1 MYIFVIIPPQ
11 FQKKNRRPSYFPPFA
26 YIIRID
32 MPLKELSWFAKECL
46 SLSYRVT
53 NRPLLSL
60 LLAAV
65 LALALLAP
73 AAHAEDTV
81 TSVKLTE
88 GSKLSLTFGDDPYAL
103 ALWASYSGSSATKDV
118 SASAVWSTSSSS
130 VLKVT
135 GGVLTPVAAGTATIT
150 GKYSGYSAS
159 ISVTVTYPYA
169 KLQLLTEDGS
179 AAPSTLKAQLG
190 DDLTFGVVGK
200 NGNESKDLADEAVW
214 SSSNTAAAT
223 VEDGK
228 VTLVAAGTSVIKA
241 SYRGVSASITLTVSS
256 PYQSLALSP
265 NSLLDLTAGDEARSL
280 TATAAPAGGGTP
292 VDVTDDASWTTSAAA
307 VAKVD
312 KGVVTPVGPGTATI
326 TASLYGSSTT
336 VSVVVRAAHE
346 ALKLSASAELNLLLS
361 DSPLQ
366 VTASAL
372 DPNKEPA
379 DVTKAAEWSSSDV
392 FTATVSDGLVTPKA
406 AGSSVIKVEYKGL
419 SRTLNVTV
427 YPTLL
432 SIEAGS
438 EPLTSITGDSG
449 KLPAVTGKTL
459 DDSTIAVDKLVSW
472 TSGDSDVIEIKD
484 GKWSAKK
491 AGKAVL
497 KAAVGGLSA
506 EVEMAVGLKPLALL
520 PEQQTISLIIGK
532 DTPILPLNVTYT
544 DGTEEDVTAKA
555 EWKTTGSSLLVKGTT
570 LRGLTAART
579 SLTAS
584 YQGKTVSL
592 PVVIEEELSKLAVE
606 ESSLVLNPG
615 KSKTVK
621 VTGTFKSGSTSSL
634 ASKMTWTVDND
645 DIASIKGSSVKGLKL
660 GTAKLTG
667 TYQGKSITVTIAV
680 KPKLKSLVLSDK
692 TLQLAPGASAPL
704 KLKAFYDN
712 GTQAEVT
719 AAAVWTSSKE
729 AAATVTAGGAVTAA
743 AKGTA
748 TIKAAFEGKTVS
760 VRVTVK

>member
-1 MYIFVIIPPQ
+1 M
-11 FQKKNRRPSYFPPFA
+11 
-26 YIIRID
+26 
-32 MPLKELSWFAKECL
+32 
-46 SLSYRVT
+46 SYRVT
-53 NRPLLSL
+53 NRSLLSL

-81 TSVKLTE
+81 TSVALTE
-88 GSKLSLTFGDDPYAL
+88 GSKLSLTYGDDPYAL

-135 GGVLTPVAAGTATIT
+135 GGVLTPAAAGTATIT

-169 KLQLLTEDGS
+169 KLQLLAEDGS
-179 AAPSTLKAQLG
+179 AAPSTLKVQLG

-200 NGNESKDLADEAVW
+200 NGNESKDLADEAAW

-241 SYRGVSASITLTVSS
+241 SYRGVSASISLTVSS

-265 NSLLDLTAGDEARSL
+265 NSLIDLTAGDEAKSL
-280 TATAAPAGGGTP
+280 TATASPAGGGTP
-292 VDVTDDASWTTSAAA
+292 VDVTMDASWTTSAAA

-326 TASLYGSSTT
+326 TASLYGSSAT
-336 VSVVVRAAHE
+336 VRIVVRAAHE

-361 DSPLQ
+361 DNPLQ

-379 DVTKAAEWSSSDV
+379 DVTKTAEWSSSEV
-392 FTATVSDGLVTPKA
+392 FTATVADGLVTPKA

-427 YPTLL
+427 YPTIL

-438 EPLTSITGDSG
+438 ESLTSIAGDSG
-449 KLPAVTGKTL
+449 QLPTVTGKTL

-472 TSGDSDVIEIKD
+472 TSGDSDIIVIKD

-506 EVEMAVGLKPLALL
+506 EVEMVVSLKPLALL
-520 PEQQTISLIIGK
+520 PEQQTISLVIGK
-532 DTPILPLNVTYT
+532 DTPIPSLNVTYT

-592 PVVIEEELSKLAVE
+592 PVVIEEELTKLVAE
-606 ESSLVLNPG
+606 ESSIVLNPG

-645 DIASIKGSSVKGLKL
+645 DIASFKGSSIKGLKL

-667 TYQGKSITVTIAV
+667 TYQGKSITLTIAV

-719 AAAVWTSSKE
+719 AGAVWTSSKE
-729 AAATVTAGGAVTAA
+729 AAATVSTGGAVTAT